1 MVDRIDLAHEPDIM
15 IGPII
20 ISPSMREIT
29 CADGI
34 RAQLEHRVMQVLVA
48 LFRAGGTIVTRDE
61 LIDLCWDGRIVGDD
75 AINRVISRLRKALV
89 RCSAG
94 TIRVETLNKIGYR
107 LTCEAARGLP
117 AGFGGQPAAPARTAR
132 RTILASTLAAGA
144 IGLVAAG
151 GWKWR
156 KATRSRVPPEIP
168 SLMSQARQLIGQNT
182 REGQYQAIGLLRRVV
197 EMAPGHADGWG
208 QLGIY
213 YGIVSHYRGRIEGQ
227 DLRARAEAA
236 ARRAME
242 IDPDNALGEM
252 AFSVALPFVGHYLKR
267 DRHQLRALKL
277 DSGSYETIIYR
288 AATLQFVGRNLEAVS
303 FYRKLPSGPVTPA
316 DHNNLISALW
326 SAGLIEEAD
335 REMENAASL
344 YPTQASLW
352 HQRFNMLLFSGNT
365 SAALV
370 MTRNWKEAPIL
381 SDGTEDYFIEL
392 AKARASMEA
401 EVVDRT
407 LGNLVDYARTS
418 SVMAQYSIRNASMLG
433 GIDEA
438 FVVADAYYFN
448 KGFKVPDFSSP
459 GSDSSLDQ
467 RQTRILFEPVT
478 APMRRDARF
487 EPMVRDLGL
496 HDFWRQSG
504 VQPDY
509 RTKRH

>member
-1 MVDRIDLAHEPDIM
+1 
-15 IGPII
+15 
-20 ISPSMREIT
+20 MREIT
-29 CADGI
+29 CRDGNSI
-34 RAQLEHRVMQVLVA
+34 QLEHRVMQVLVA

-61 LIDLCWDGRIVGDD
+61 LVRLCWDGRIVGDD

-94 TIRVETLNKIGYR
+94 AIRVETLNKIGYR
-107 LTCEAARGLP
+107 LTCDPAHGLP
-117 AGFGGQPAAPARTAR
+117 ASFGRRPAPVARASR
-132 RTILASTLAAGA
+132 RVVMASTLAAGTV
-144 IGLVAAG
+144 GLVAAG

-156 KATRSRVPPEIP
+156 QASRSKLPPEIP
-168 SLMSQARQLIGQNT
+168 SLTSQARQLIGQNT

-197 EMAPGHADGWG
+197 EMAPGHANGWG

-213 YGIVSHYRGRIEGQ
+213 YGIVSHYRERIEGEE
-227 DLRARAEAA
+227 LRARAEAA
-236 ARRAME
+236 ARRALE

-252 AFSVALPFVGHYLKR
+252 AYSVALPFVGHYLER
-267 DRHQLRALKL
+267 DRHQLRALRLKP
-277 DSGSYETIIYR
+277 DSYEAIIYR
-288 AATLQFVGRNLEAVS
+288 AVTLQFVGRNLEAVS

-352 HQRFNMLLFSGNT
+352 HQRFNMLLFAGNT
-365 SAALV
+365 SAAQV
-370 MTRNWKEAPIL
+370 MTRNWKEAPVL
-381 SDGTEDYFIEL
+381 NDGAEDYFIEL
-392 AKARASMEA
+392 VKARASMKA
-401 EVVDRT
+401 DVIGRT
-407 LGNLVDYARTS
+407 LRNLVGYARTS
-418 SVMAQYSIRNASMLG
+418 SIMAQYSIRNASMLG

-438 FVVADAYYFN
+438 FVVAGAYYFN

-487 EPMVRDLGL
+487 EPLIRDLGL
-496 HDFWRQSG
+496 DDFWRRSG
-504 VQPDY
+504 TQPDY
-509 RTKRH
+509 RQVHK